1 MHVEKQPTM
10 WGEEMENTDNQTK
23 ITYDFMLILE
33 CIKSRLF
40 KESNF

>member
-1 MHVEKQPTM
+1 
-10 WGEEMENTDNQTK
+10 MENTDSQTK
-23 ITYDFMLILE
+23 ITYDFTTQRGSLLILE